1 MTISVADS
9 VASTISALLSLH
21 HKAFSQLQQQQQCR
35 VYFDKHP
42 LAKPVSLTGA
52 TQDKGK
58 RSNVT
63 LKSVLWESR
72 ETATEFSIYTL

>member
-21 HKAFSQLQQQQQCR
+21 HKAFSQLQQQQCR

-42 LAKPVSLTGA
+42 LEKPVPLTGA
-52 TQDKGK
+52 TQNKGK
-58 RSNVT
+58 HSNVT